1 MTKHRNAE
9 HTRGWR
15 VTELAKGLREL
26 WATPPPSRPGEGE
39 QRLAKGMGRGGH
51 GHSSPGS

>member
-15 VTELAKGLREL
+15 VTERAKGLREL